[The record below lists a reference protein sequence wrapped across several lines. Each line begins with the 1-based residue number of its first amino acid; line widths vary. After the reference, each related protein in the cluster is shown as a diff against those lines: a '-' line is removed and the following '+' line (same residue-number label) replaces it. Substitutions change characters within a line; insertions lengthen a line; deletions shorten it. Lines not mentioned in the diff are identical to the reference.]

1 MYHELLRIE
10 DGQVRPVT
18 AREATI
24 REVRAILNRDK
35 GSNGDADGRKKLFA
49 YKELGAVYWIA
60 DFRSPGRMKGYEGQ
74 DLINDAIRNFKLPEG
89 WQPDKTVSDLIKIY
103 EDHVN
108 GGVPAQV
115 LTEIMGT
122 FNLMLNTVKIIR
134 TKLTEKLANPNITD
148 AELKDLLAL
157 QNQLLSVSSDIP
169 KKIKEIMLAKEMLK
183 SIDDDTQV
191 EIGRGGDTITSSM
204 KVQ

>member
-1 MYHELLRIE
+1 M
-10 DGQVRPVT
+10 
-18 AREATI
+18 
-24 REVRAILNRDK
+24 
-35 GSNGDADGRKKLFA
+35 
-49 YKELGAVYWIA
+49 YWIA

-134 TKLTEKLANPNITD
+134 NKLTEKLANPNITD
-148 AELKDLLAL
+148 VELKDLLAL

>member
-1 MYHELLRIE
+1 MYYELLRIE

-134 TKLTEKLANPNITD
+134 NKLTEKLANPNITD
-148 AELKDLLAL
+148 VELKDLLAL

-191 EIGRGGDTITSSM
+191 EVGRGGDTITSSM